1 MAKFTYKMQ
10 NILDI
15 KYKLE
20 TQAKTSFSIAAATLD
35 KEEEKL
41 AELNL
46 RKWNYENEARK
57 LVADKLDFQ
66 AIKVNRAAIEN
77 MKGAIRSQTLAVHVA
92 QRNLE
97 SARKHLQDVMTER
110 KTHEKLREK
119 SFEEFKVEIN
129 HEESKEID
137 ELTSYTY
144 GQKKKEHR

>member
-20 TQAKTSFSIAAATLD
+20 TQAKTSFSIAAANLNR
-35 KEEEKL
+35 EEEKL
-41 AELNL
+41 VELNL
-46 RKWNYENEARK
+46 RKQNYENKARE

-77 MKGAIRSQTLAVHVA
+77 MKGAIRSQTLAVQVA

-97 SARKHLQDVMTER
+97 SARKHLQEVMTER
-110 KTHEKLREK
+110 KTHEKLKEK
-119 SFEEFKVEIN
+119 AFDEFKKEI
-129 HEESKEID
+129 EKDESKVVD
-137 ELTSYTY
+137 ELVSFTHNHA
-144 GQKKKEHR
+144 ENE

>member
-1 MAKFTYKMQ
+1 MAKFIYRMQ

-20 TQAKTSFSIAAATLD
+20 TQAKTSFSIAAANLN

-46 RKWNYENEARK
+46 RKLSYEEEARE
-57 LVADKLDFQ
+57 LVKDRLNFQ

-77 MKGAIRSQTLAVHVA
+77 MKGAIRSQTLAVHIA

-97 SARKHLQDVMTER
+97 SARKHLQEVMIER
-110 KTHEKLREK
+110 KTHEKLKEK
-119 SFEEFKVEIN
+119 AFDEFKKEIEK
-129 HEESKEID
+129 EESKAED
-137 ELTSYTY
+137 ELVSFTHNHAEN
-144 GQKKKEHR
+144 K

>member
-97 SARKHLQDVMTER
+97 SARKHLQEVMTER
-110 KTHEKLREK
+110 KTHEKLKEK
-119 SFEEFKVEIN
+119 AFDEFKKEIEKN
-129 HEESKEID
+129 ESKAVD
-137 ELTSYTY
+137 ELVSFTHNHA
-144 GQKKKEHR
+144 KNE

>member
-20 TQAKTSFSIAAATLD
+20 TQAKTSFSIAAANLN

-41 AELNL
+41 AKLHF
-46 RKWNYENEARK
+46 RKQQYESEAK
-57 LVADKLDFQ
+57 ELVADKLDFQ

-97 SARKHLQDVMTER
+97 SARKHLQEVMTER
-110 KTHEKLREK
+110 KTHEILKENA
-119 SFEEFKVEIN
+119 FEEFKKEI
-129 HEESKEID
+129 EKDESKAVD
-137 ELTSYTY
+137 ELVSFTHNHA
-144 GQKKKEHR
+144 ENE